1 MKAMFI
7 YRSRRYV
14 VLIEVII
21 AMTLTVA
28 LLTLLMGFYS
38 QVERINIAAGKAQNK
53 SFQKLYLSTRLADIL
68 PKTLASSDSKKDFI
82 FYTPVNWDGVSQS
95 GTPSLLFSFNN
106 GVRLASE
113 FSDHVIGKLYV
124 DKNGALSLGMWPSFL
139 RWNQAMLPPMKNEV
153 LMENVEQFQIEFYVP
168 PHRDRKIIW
177 DNNKADIKASEA
189 LQLDNLGGWRT
200 EWHQEYKELPV
211 LIRLTLKVKTVEGPE
226 EIVLVY
232 PLPNSHLFI
241 MYER

>member
-1 MKAMFI
+1 MKVVFFCH
-7 YRSRRYV
+7 SRRYV

-21 AMTLTVA
+21 AMTLTIA

-38 QVERINIAAGKAQNK
+38 QVERTNLAAEKVQNK
-53 SFQKLYLSTRLADIL
+53 SFQKLYLSTRLAEIL
-68 PKTLASSDSKKDFI
+68 PKTLAASDSKKDFI
-82 FYTPVNWDGVSQS
+82 FYTPANWDGVSLS
-95 GTPSLLFSFNN
+95 NAPSLLFSFDN

-124 DKNGALSLGMWPSFL
+124 DKDGAFSLGMWPSFL
-139 RWNQAMLPPMKNEV
+139 RWNDVTSPPMKNEV
-153 LMENVEQFQIEFYVP
+153 LMENVEQLQIEFYVP
-168 PHRDRKIIW
+168 PQRDRKIIW
-177 DNNKADIKASEA
+177 EKNKAGIKASED

-200 EWHQEYKELPV
+200 EWLQEYKELPV
-211 LIRLTLKVKTVEGPE
+211 LIRLTLKVKTAEGPE